1 MKKHIFMLA
10 VLAAVAC
17 NSEKEQSTTVQL
29 QELPVIQVIQQ
40 DIDIEKEFV
49 GQIYGELDIPINAR
63 VDGFLD
69 GIHFNEGTYIKKGQL
84 LYTIDSQPF
93 QAAVDEAKSQLAQ
106 AQIEAVRANNELER
120 YEPLIKSNAVSKSDY
135 DAVVA
140 EKGAAD
146 ASVKASQARL
156 STAQINYSYTRI
168 LSPIDGLI
176 GKSKAK
182 IGAYVGQYPNPVI
195 LNTVSKID
203 SIRVEFFITENDYLT
218 LAKRFIKND
227 SEHKTEEK
235 RPPLSLILGDGTIY
249 NQPGKVD
256 FIDRGVEESTGSILV
271 QSTFA
276 KPQGLI
282 RPGQFGKILASVQHV
297 TNAILVPQRCVIE
310 YQGNFFVMLL
320 GENNVVK
327 QQPIS
332 VVETYRDYFIVS
344 EGLDANSKI
353 VLSGLQSVK
362 DGMTIEP
369 KDTVFTSQYKTA
381 Q

>member
-1 MKKHIFMLA
+1 MLA

-84 LYTIDSQPF
+84 LYTIDAQPF

-146 ASVKASQARL
+146 AAVKASQARL

-182 IGAYVGQYPNPVI
+182 IGEYVGQYPNPVI

-276 KPQGLI
+276 NPDGLI